1 MSVAEARGSTAAERG
16 TTFKPPGKAR
26 PGRASKPMGHEA
38 HYSSKIFRS
47 RLEARWAIYLDLLR
61 IDWDYEP
68 SPYQVGPK
76 LNYLPDFYLPEL
88 QIWLEVK
95 GTYFMDAEAMA
106 KVTAAVAGP
115 TPIALREHPYDTAE
129 HLIMGGEFRR
139 FDDGLT
145 PVHTLVTRGEK
156 EHTAT
161 FAPVTFSKVHGSWM
175 LAAVGKLWGSYPA
188 TGVPT
193 RQRPGETMVKQ
204 LLEPLPLVGETDP
217 MLSWAYRAAAALKFD
232 DASDGG
238 KLSRTRNDAEVLR
251 LLARRR
257 AGRPLPQRLWGT
269 GTQML

>member
-1 MSVAEARGSTAAERG
+1 VSVSEARATTSAERDG
-16 TTFKPPGKAR
+16 FAPPGKAR
-26 PGRASKPMGHEA
+26 PGRASKPMGHEV

-68 SPYQVGPK
+68 CPYQVGPR

-95 GTYFMDAEAMA
+95 GTAFMDAESMA

-115 TPIALREHPYDTAE
+115 TPIALREHPYATAE
-129 HLIMGGEFRR
+129 HLILGGEFRR

-145 PVHTLVTRGEK
+145 PVHTLVTRAEA

-161 FAPVTFSKVHGSWM
+161 FAPVTFAQVQGAWM
-175 LAAVGKLWGSYPA
+175 ISAVGKLWGSYPA
-188 TGVPT
+188 TGVPAS
-193 RQRPGETMVKQ
+193 RRPGKAMLQQ
-204 LLEPLPLVGETDP
+204 LLEPLPLVGDADP
-217 MLSWAYRAAAALKFD
+217 MMAWAYRAAAALRFD
-232 DASDGG
+232 DPKDGG

-269 GTQML
+269 GNRML